1 MKVIISVL
9 FFIFVI
15 ASSISASITGGA
27 FNPGYLGKKTVIS
40 AAYTPHYRIGVN
52 LLFDEPITNFSNRLR
67 NKFDLNLER
76 AISKTISFNLQYGLS
91 HFKAKYGPFGD
102 DVFEKNG
109 MPTFYGLK
117 YIRAN
122 VTSSNFLIG
131 MKIYNQNKG
140 AIAPLGNYFHLFYGK
155 STVNIKKLSLFAPA
169 QTDADK
175 FSDYFKIPNHDEA
188 YSYDYPF
195 LGLGF
200 GKNRILYDKLL
211 LGIEISSSF
220 NLKYNVNLKGVEGY
234 GSIKDNEIFYSFS
247 REINRQSVVGIT
259 LKAGYIF

>member
-1 MKVIISVL
+1 MKAIITVML
-9 FFIFVI
+9 FIFGI
-15 ASSISASITGGA
+15 ASSISASISGGA
-27 FNPGYLGKKTVIS
+27 FNPGYLGKKMVIS
-40 AAYTPHYRIGVN
+40 ASYTPQFRVGIDLISDGQIKNYSG
-52 LLFDEPITNFSNRLR
+52 RLR

-76 AISKTISFNLQYGLS
+76 TISKTISFNLQYGIS
-91 HFKAKYGPFGD
+91 NFTAKYGPFGE
-102 DVFEKNG
+102 DVFEKDG
-109 MPTFYGLK
+109 KPTFYGLK

-131 MKIYNQNKG
+131 MKIYNQGKG

-175 FSDYFKIPNHDEA
+175 FSDFFKIPNHDDA

-195 LGLGF
+195 LGMGF

-211 LGIEISSSF
+211 LGIEISGSF
-220 NLKYNVNLKGVEGY
+220 KLKYNVNLKGVEGY
-234 GSIKDNEIFYSFS
+234 SGNKENDIFYSFS
-247 REINRQSVVGIT
+247 REINRQSIIGIT
-259 LKAGYIF
+259 FKAGYVF